1 MQDSYPLARH
11 GLAHFADRFGAS
23 ASFLCAAH
31 CAALPFVL
39 ALLPALGLGFLA
51 DHAFERGF
59 IMGASVFA
67 SVTLI
72 RGYQRHRVRS
82 ALLFLVPGLML
93 LWAGG
98 FLFDLHAH
106 LGWHSAL
113 VALGGSCVALGHLTN
128 LRLLHGYEHGACCER
143 HGDPRVV

>member
-1 MQDSYPLARH
+1 MQDSYPPVRE
-11 GLAHFADRFGAS
+11 GLAHFADRLGAS
-23 ASFLCAAH
+23 ASFLCAVH

-59 IMGASVFA
+59 IVCASVFA

-72 RGYQRHRVRS
+72 HGYQRHRVPR
-82 ALLFLVPGLML
+82 ALLFLVPGLTL

-98 FLFDLHAH
+98 FLFDLNAH

-128 LRLLHGYEHGACCER
+128 LRLLHDGEHGACCER
-143 HGDPRVV
+143 QADPSVV